1 MSEDLLRFESPVSPS
16 ELPEILAGSIDPP
29 VEKTEQRANLEP
41 VEKIFRKL
49 EAQGKRKTGDYDIA
63 MCEALHRQL
72 KHLPAAV
79 KLDMRMWHWLAIK
92 RFPDFVWIRWDGKVP
107 ADVASALARGGMAA
121 RFLGNRSLRGRN
133 RNALARLFFTAE
145 ILYDQKEG
153 YRLAT
158 TAFANQD
165 RHTSLFE
172 RKMGLLPEAAKALI
186 RVTQKM
192 GSEEIQKTAKR
203 LNHIGSA
210 LVLDTVDE
218 QQLIRTLR

>member
-1 MSEDLLRFESPVSPS
+1 MSEELLRFQNPVSPS
-16 ELPEILAGSIDPP
+16 ELPQVLSGSIDPP
-29 VEKTEQRANLEP
+29 VEKTGGKVDLQP
-41 VEKIFRKL
+41 VEKIFRRL
-49 EAQGKRKTGDYDIA
+49 ATQGKKKTGEYDVA
-63 MCEALHRQL
+63 MCEALHRAL
-72 KHLPAAV
+72 KHLPTAV

-92 RFPDFVWIRWDGKVP
+92 RFPDFVWIRWHGKKP
-107 ADVASALARGGMAA
+107 GDVAAALAGGMPA

-145 ILYDQKEG
+145 ILYDRKDG
-153 YRLAT
+153 YLLAT

-172 RKMGLLPEAAKALI
+172 RKMGLLPDAAKALI
-186 RVTQKM
+186 RVTQRM

-218 QQLIRTLR
+218 QQLIRILR